1 MWETFLDVLKK
12 DDVRVKEMQQ
22 IKEMTTQ
29 PMNTMLAK
37 QSRDAAIKKR
47 DERRKMVIKEV
58 PPTAGLLN
66 STVSMYINCM
76 Y

>member
-22 IKEMTTQ
+22 IKEMTPQ

-47 DERRKMVIKEV
+47 DARRKMVIKEV

-66 STVSMYINCM
+66 STVSM
-76 Y
+76 